1 MFRKYQL
8 KSIRL
13 GFGLVTLMMS
23 SLLMASSNP
32 FKQVAISDLN
42 SEKLLLTHHVYVPD
56 IAADQSE
63 PRLKIYTD
71 GLVVLTY
78 PPYFKKRGSYQSWI
92 DTKQL
97 SSLSRLLTAPSAP
110 SSLINQSQEE
120 STSLA
125 DGRILMHA
133 SSAEKYDIIRHT
145 LSNSPS
151 QMAAQFVIKQQD
163 TNAPHTRDLV
173 DMLNVIALNT
183 YTSNNK

>member
-71 GLVVLTY
+71 GLVVLNY

-97 SSLSRLLTAPSAP
+97 SSLSRLLTAPS
-110 SSLINQSQEE
+110 SLINQSQEE
-120 STSLA
+120 PISLA

-163 TNAPHTRDLV
+163 TNAPHTLDLV